1 MSSSP
6 APFDGRRF
14 VTGDVFAGRYRMV
27 SRLGVAPMGEVWR
40 VDDLVL
46 GTAVALMVVLAP
58 SSDTRRQIL
67 NEVRLVRQITD
78 PAVRRV
84 FDVGEAGDD
93 VFCTMEL
100 IEGQDLG
107 TLLKRV
113 GRLPPEKVSDIGR
126 QVLSGLAAA
135 HAHGVLHRDLRP
147 ASILIDQHG
156 AVCITDFAIGIPA
169 DTASQQAASQARVY
183 MAPEQ
188 LTAGMPLSER
198 TDLFAVGV
206 VLYELLVGEPPPNS
220 ASLTSADLPSQ
231 RIGDVDARLENAI
244 VEAMSA
250 DPRRRPPCLLA
261 G

>member
-14 VTGDVFAGRYRMV
+14 VAGDVFAGRYRMV

-113 GRLPPEKVSDIGR
+113 GRLPPAKVTDIGR
-126 QVLSGLAAA
+126 QVLSGPAGPPPHAAA
-135 HAHGVLHRDLRP
+135 STARRAP
-147 ASILIDQHG
+147 AL
-156 AVCITDFAIGIPA
+156 
-169 DTASQQAASQARVY
+169 
-183 MAPEQ
+183 
-188 LTAGMPLSER
+188 
-198 TDLFAVGV
+198 
-206 VLYELLVGEPPPNS
+206 
-220 ASLTSADLPSQ
+220 
-231 RIGDVDARLENAI
+231 
-244 VEAMSA
+244 
-250 DPRRRPPCLLA
+250 
-261 G
+261 